1 METLKVYTAIIGGGA
16 SGLMCACVCSKRHPD
31 KKIVVLERDSRVG
44 KKILVSGNSRCNLS
58 NLDAD
63 ITNYHTTFGDGVKF
77 LFKNY
82 PPKKVLD
89 YFTSIGLVTK
99 ADSEGR
105 VYPLSRQ
112 SSAVLS
118 VLRNELKRNG
128 VTQLCDT
135 QALSITKCA
144 DGYKIKCNDKVI
156 IAQKVVIAT
165 GGRNNH
171 AQKIVADSHNL
182 LKNLGHT
189 VTTLTPSLSPVKVSS
204 KLTKS
209 LKGIRANGKVS
220 AVVNGQIVKSEVGE
234 IQFGADY
241 LSGICVFN
249 LSGILN
255 KADNAEI
262 VVQLLADYSLKEIKD
277 MLLNRVKLVGYDSVQ
292 ELFTGL
298 FHKNIGIAL
307 LKSSNIDTAKTADK
321 LSDKEIEKLTD
332 VINAWRFKV
341 MSSNDF
347 AMAQVTSGGVIG
359 CEINP
364 ATLES
369 KLLKNVYLCGEA
381 IDVDGDCGGYNLQF
395 AFSSGMC
402 VGELL

>member
-1 METLKVYTAIIGGGA
+1 METMKVYTAIIGGGA
-16 SGLMCACVCSKRHPD
+16 AGLMCACVCSKRHPD
-31 KKIVVLERDSRVG
+31 KKIVVIERDNRVG

-58 NLDAD
+58 NLGADA
-63 ITNYHTTFGDGVKF
+63 TNYHTTFTDGVKF
-77 LFKNY
+77 LLENY
-82 PPKKVLD
+82 PPQKVLE
-89 YFTSIGLVTK
+89 YFDSIGLITK
-99 ADSEGR
+99 ADSENR

-118 VLRNELKRNG
+118 VLRNELRRNG
-128 VTQLCDT
+128 VTELCDT
-135 QALSITKCA
+135 QALNITKCA
-144 DGYKIKCNDKVI
+144 DGYKIKCSDKSI

-171 AQKIVADSHNL
+171 AQKVVADSHNL
-182 LKNLGHT
+182 LKGIGHT
-189 VTTLTPSLSPVKVSS
+189 VTKLSPSLSPVRVDS

-234 IQFGADY
+234 IQFGTDY

-255 KADNAEI
+255 KSDNAEI
-262 VVQLLADYSLKEIKD
+262 IVQLLANYSLKEIKD
-277 MLLNRVKLVGYDSVQ
+277 ILINRVKLVGNDCVQ

-307 LKSSNIDTAKTADK
+307 LKSSNIDTAMTADK
-321 LSDKEIEKLTD
+321 LSDKDVENLAD
-332 VINAWRFKV
+332 VINAWRFKTV
-341 MSSNDF
+341 PSNDF

-359 CEINP
+359 SEINP
-364 ATLES
+364 TTLQS
-369 KLLKNVYLCGEA
+369 KLHKDIYLIGEA